1 MSDDSPS
8 SYDEIPY
15 TSFPY
20 SRTHPDRLC
29 TLGRLFGLAAADPKR
44 CRVLELGCAAGGNLV
59 PMAEALP
66 DSRFVGVDL
75 SERQI
80 AEGNE
85 FVGALGLQNIE
96 LRCASILDVDASY
109 GEFDYVVCHGVY
121 SWVPPQV
128 QQKILEICRDRLAPT
143 GIGYISY
150 NTYPG
155 WHLRDSVRHM
165 MRWHVAGFAEPRRR
179 IEQARAL
186 VDFLARAVE
195 HQSSPHALLLKR
207 ELAILSRTGD
217 DYVYHEHLEDQN
229 QPIYFHEFAER
240 LEHHGLQF
248 LCESDVHTMLPRE
261 LSAEVGE
268 TLQRVSPDLLRME
281 QYLDF
286 VRNRQFRASLICP
299 VDAKL
304 RRSLGPESI
313 MSFRI
318 GFAGKG
324 DGTPVDLSPGV
335 AHRFETADGLEV
347 ASSEPITKA
356 ALLWLRRH
364 WPGDVAF
371 SELCERTVSILRESG
386 IEVPDDPDPRVRLAA
401 DLLECLVG
409 GGGVELRVHA
419 PDLVAAVPDHPRTS
433 ASTRWQ
439 SRRHGFATNG
449 RHQRVDLDTIAGQVA
464 RLADGT
470 RDRAALLDDLVAAAA
485 RGEFAVTRDDAPVK
499 EAAELRDPLGPVL
512 DRTLGMLAG
521 YGVLTASRR

>member
-1 MSDDSPS
+1 MSEDVPS

-29 TLGRLFGLAAADPKR
+29 TLGRLFGLGAADPRK

-66 DSRFVGVDL
+66 ASAFVGVDL

-80 AEGNE
+80 AEGHE
-85 FVGALGLQNIE
+85 LVAALGLSNIE
-96 LRCASILDVDASY
+96 LRCASILDVDDSF

-121 SWVPPQV
+121 SWVPAAV

-165 MRWHVAGFAEPRRR
+165 MRWHVRGFADPRRR

-195 HQSSPHALLLKR
+195 HQRGPHALLLQR

-240 LEHHGLQF
+240 LDRHGLQF
-248 LCESDVHTMLPRE
+248 LCESDIHTMLPRE
-261 LSAEVGE
+261 LSAEVGA
-268 TLQRVSPDLLRME
+268 TLERVSPDLIRME

-286 VRNRQFRASLICP
+286 VRNRQFRASLICRAE
-299 VDAKL
+299 AKL

-313 MSFRI
+313 MPFRI
-318 GFAGKG
+318 GFAAKS
-324 DGTPVDLSPGV
+324 DGAPVDLSPGV

-347 ASSEPITKA
+347 TSSAPVTKA
-356 ALLWLRRH
+356 ALLWLRRV
-364 WPGDVAF
+364 WPADVGF
-371 SELCERTVSILRESG
+371 LELCDRSVSLLHESG
-386 IEVPDDPDPRVRLAA
+386 IEVPSDPDPRVRLAG

-409 GGGVELRVHA
+409 GGGLELRVHP
-419 PDLVAAVPDHPRTS
+419 PDLVTHVPEYPRTS

-439 SRRHGFATNG
+439 ARRHRFATNG
-449 RHQRVDLDTIAGQVA
+449 RHQRVDLDIIAVQVA
-464 RLADGT
+464 LLCDGT
-470 RDRAALLDDLVAAAA
+470 RDREALLDALVEAAAA
-485 RGEFAVTRDDAPVK
+485 GAFSVTREDVQLTS
-499 EAAELRDPLGPVL
+499 EAELRDPLGPVL
-512 DRTLGMLAG
+512 DRTLGMLAS
-521 YGVLTASRR
+521 YGVLTEPRR

>member
-1 MSDDSPS
+1 MSDDSLS

-29 TLGRLFGLAAADPKR
+29 TLGRLFGLAAADPR
-44 CRVLELGCAAGGNLV
+44 QCRVLELGCAAGGNLV

-66 DSRFVGVDL
+66 ASRFVGVDL

-80 AEGNE
+80 AEGHE
-85 FVGALGLQNIE
+85 FIAALGVPNVE

-109 GEFDYVVCHGVY
+109 GEFDYVICHGVY
-121 SWVPPQV
+121 SWVPPVV

-165 MRWHVAGFAEPRRR
+165 MRWHVQGFAEPRRR

-240 LEHHGLQF
+240 LEQHRLQF
-248 LCESDVHTMLPRE
+248 LCESDIHTMLPRE

-286 VRNRQFRASLICP
+286 VRNRQFRASLVCP

-313 MSFRI
+313 MPFRI
-318 GFAGKG
+318 GFAGKS
-324 DGTPVDLSPGV
+324 DGTPVDLSPGI

-347 ASSEPITKA
+347 TSTEPITKA

-364 WPGDVAF
+364 WPGDVGF
-371 SELCERTVSILRESG
+371 LELCDRTVAMLRESG
-386 IEVPDDPDPRVRLAA
+386 IDVPPDSNPRVRLAA

-409 GGGVELRVHA
+409 GGGIELRVH
-419 PDLVAAVPDHPRTS
+419 PPELVMRVGEHPCTS

-439 SRRHGFATNG
+439 SRRHGFATTG
-449 RHQRVDLDTIAGQVA
+449 RHQRVDLDTIAKQVVA
-464 RLADGT
+464 LADGT
-470 RDRAALLDDLVAAAA
+470 RDRGALLDDLVAAAA
-485 RGEFAVTRDDAPVK
+485 AGAFSVSREDQPITN
-499 EAAELRDPLGPVL
+499 AAELRDPLGPVL
-512 DRTLGMLAG
+512 DRTLAMLAS
-521 YGVLTASRR
+521 YGVLTERRP